1 MTETRDREAAYRQ
14 LRSDAERIWTA
25 ALTAV
30 QPDRA
35 VRRALEKASLTG
47 RLHLVAI
54 GKAAWPMANA
64 AQKVLGDAILDGV
77 VITKYDHSRGAIG
90 NLRIFEAGILFRTK
104 IPIAPHARRWSW
116 SHRLEQR
123 IRFSFSSPAAV
134 RHRNIRS
141 GNAAE

>member
-77 VITKYDHSRGAIG
+77 VITKYDHRRGAIG
-90 NLRIFEAGILFRTK
+90 NLRIFEAGHPVPDENSYRATRAAMELVTPLGAEDTVLF
-104 IPIAPHARRWSW
+104 
-116 SHRLEQR
+116 L
-123 IRFSFSSPAAV
+123 V
-134 RHRNIRS
+134 S
-141 GNAAE
+141 GGGSAQEHPLWQCS

>member
-77 VITKYDHSRGAIG
+77 VITKYDHSRGTIG
-90 NLRIFEAGILFRTK
+90 NLRIFEAGHPVPDENSYRATRAAMELVTPLGAEDTVLFLVSGGGSAQEH
-104 IPIAPHARRWSW
+104 PLW
-116 SHRLEQR
+116 Q
-123 IRFSFSSPAAV
+123 SS
-134 RHRNIRS
+134 
-141 GNAAE
+141 